1 MSLGTS
7 LEDDPILK
15 QSKQYTSQLNEAR
28 ALLFPGLAH
37 ACDPRSRARRTT
49 RRRC

>member
-15 QSKQYTSQLNEAR
+15 QSKQYTSQLNEVR
-28 ALLFPGLAH
+28 SLGVRCAH
-37 ACDPRSRARRTT
+37 APL
-49 RRRC
+49 